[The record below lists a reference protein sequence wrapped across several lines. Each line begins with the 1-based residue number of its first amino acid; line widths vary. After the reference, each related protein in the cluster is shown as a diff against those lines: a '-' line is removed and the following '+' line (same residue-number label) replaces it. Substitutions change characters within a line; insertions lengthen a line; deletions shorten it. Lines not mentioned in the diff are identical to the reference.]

1 MSNIAERL
9 TQSFLNVFPDLDP
22 VEAPRASM
30 ASLASW
36 DSVAH
41 VTLLA
46 SVSEEFGTSFEGE
59 DYEQLTSYALIL
71 DTLQQSQ
78 GKA

>member
-1 MSNIAERL
+1 MSNTAERL

-22 VEAPRASM
+22 SEVPRASM

-46 SVSEEFGTSFEGE
+46 SVTEEFGVSFEPD
-59 DYEQLTSYALIL
+59 DYEQLSSYALIL
-71 DTLQQSQ
+71 DTLEQRP
-78 GKA
+78 A